1 MLAINNMKFV
11 EDIEELCQSK
21 NLQYIDAVIYWCERN
36 NLEVEYAADII
47 KKDIVMKSKLQY
59 EAENLNVLKK
69 SARLPI

>member
-1 MLAINNMKFV
+1 MKFV